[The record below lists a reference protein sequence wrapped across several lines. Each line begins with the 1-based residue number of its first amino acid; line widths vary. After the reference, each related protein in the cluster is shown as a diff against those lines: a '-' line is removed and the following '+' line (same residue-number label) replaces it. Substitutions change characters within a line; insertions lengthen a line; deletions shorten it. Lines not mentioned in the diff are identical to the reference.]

1 MGFNVYLG
9 PLVQVDGATS
19 ISTVSLVDVEIGSFS
34 PYIFVP
40 TPWTKHTKTNVTRAP
55 SLKNPSCS
63 KLDFSP
69 PSPVVA
75 VAAAAAAL
83 LSPVLY
89 LILINNPIV
98 HVILAMSAP
107 SPQAHLVWS
116 WIPPAASCLAK
127 TTAPPAAPSP
137 APLKPILEA

>member
-19 ISTVSLVDVEIGSFS
+19 ISTVSLVDVEVGSFS

-40 TPWTKHTKTNVTRAP
+40 TPWTKHTKTNVRRAP

-69 PSPVVA
+69 PSLAVVA
-75 VAAAAAAL
+75 AL
-83 LSPVLY
+83 PSS
-89 LILINNPIV
+89 
-98 HVILAMSAP
+98 VILFFVQQVESTPTQLLLPWPCGGCMEG
-107 SPQAHLVWS
+107 QRM
-116 WIPPAASCLAK
+116 K
-127 TTAPPAAPSP
+127 TR
-137 APLKPILEA
+137 